1 MIEQHPPSLPR
12 ASARGRAPVLLA
24 HSYFLRYDPKQ
35 QEKMKPYPPLGTLI
49 AAGLLRERGYD
60 VRFFDAMLSEGTEAF
75 ARTLAELR
83 PRIVGIFEDNFNFL
97 TKMCTVRM
105 REAAHD
111 MIRAARGGGAR
122 VVVNGSDAVD
132 RPELYLAAGAHAV
145 IVGEVEATAA
155 ELFGI
160 WSDDPDAPLT
170 GVAGLALPG
179 VDGAGVMRTSARSGM
194 KDLDAL
200 PMPAWD
206 LIDAELYRHAWTA
219 AHGRFSWN
227 AVTSRGC
234 PYGCNWCAK
243 PVFGRRYV
251 QRSPESVAEELRLL
265 RASVAPDH
273 LWFADDIF
281 GLTADWIE
289 RFAEAVR
296 ARGPV
301 IPFMMQSR
309 ANLMEPRVTRALRE
323 AGCEEVWLGVE
334 SGSQKI
340 LDAMDKGT
348 RVAQV
353 RSATRNLRAEGI
365 KTGWFVQLGYPG
377 ETWQDIL
384 LTRDLIREERPDE
397 VGVSVSYPLPGTR
410 FFEAVKSQLGP
421 KTNWVHSDE
430 LAMLFQGTYETAFYR
445 KVRELIHA
453 EVRDVAW
460 DDEDGVRRLDEGW
473 RRLGRVESRH
483 RSRHPTVA

>member
-1 MIEQHPPSLPR
+1 MIQQNPPFLPGALVR
-12 ASARGRAPVLLA
+12 DRAPVLLA

-49 AAGLLRERGYD
+49 AAGLLRERGFD
-60 VRFFDAMLSEGTEAF
+60 VRFFDAMLSEGTDAF
-75 ARTLAELR
+75 ARVVAELR
-83 PRIVGIFEDNFNFL
+83 PRLVGIFEDNFNFL

-105 REAAHD
+105 REAAHE
-111 MIRAARGGGAR
+111 MIRAARAAGAR

-132 RPELYLAAGAHAV
+132 RPELYLGAGAHAV
-145 IVGEVEATAA
+145 IVGEVEATAV
-155 ELFGI
+155 ELFTL
-160 WSDDPDAPLT
+160 WSHDVDAPLAA
-170 GVAGLALPG
+170 VSGLALPRPDGG
-179 VDGAGVMRTSARSGM
+179 VLRTAARPGM

-200 PMPAWD
+200 PIPAWD
-206 LIDAELYRHAWTA
+206 LVDAALYRSAWTD

-265 RASVAPDH
+265 KGSVAPDH

-296 ARGPV
+296 ARGSV

-309 ANLMEPRVTRALRE
+309 ANLMEPRVARALRD

-334 SGSQKI
+334 SGSQKV

-353 RSATRNLRAEGI
+353 RAATKNLRAEGI

-377 ETWQDIL
+377 ETWHDIL
-384 LTRDLIREERPDE
+384 LTRNLIRDERPDE
-397 VGVSVSYPLPGTR
+397 VGVSVSYPLPGTP
-410 FFEAVKSQLGP
+410 FFETVKTQLGP
-421 KTNWVHSDE
+421 RTNWMHSDE

-460 DDEDGVRRLDEGW
+460 DDVEGVRRLDDRW
-473 RRLGRVESRH
+473 RRLGRLEARH